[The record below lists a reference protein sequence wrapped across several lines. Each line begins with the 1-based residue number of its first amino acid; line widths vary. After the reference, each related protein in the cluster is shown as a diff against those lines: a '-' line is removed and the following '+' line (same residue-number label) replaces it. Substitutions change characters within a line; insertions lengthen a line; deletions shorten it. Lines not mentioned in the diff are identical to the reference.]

1 METLKRPALKSVKG
15 NYILPQDVREKYGLE
30 EILTLEARYWS
41 NAEKLIDTYFSTVF
55 TWEKSPKSIFKTL
68 IDGLYK
74 FSKSED
80 TKEAT
85 RQYSERVF
93 NYLRQPSAFEKFKSY
108 YSIKEMEYTAKRQV
122 LLARLEGDISGAI
135 LSQRG
140 AKRAAEEGEEDNEPT
155 TSWRRKVDVFLN
167 DEVDDESVI
176 SENFLS
182 FDDIND
188 NNNNDNFINLEQD
201 KKKFNFQAPYTR
213 CISPHRPLIEQ
224 KHIMEL
230 KPLFDVCFSSNSE
243 SCSEKLKELFD
254 RYQEDQRNNR
264 PGAYQSGD
272 ERTFFCEVIVP
283 LFKSFGNCTG
293 QIKFKWGEKKIDNL
307 RYIWI
312 INNDFDKDVK
322 IKLLDG
328 IGELDN
334 ILPYLLIE
342 SSGFNQD
349 ENIDHTLGDSLKNI
363 KSTSDS
369 LKYFISNF
377 KNASFK
383 SIQEV
388 HLYSV
393 QVIQKKVTLVQSSLS
408 NNATWQVVECRG
420 ASIPTDFEDIELY
433 NDMIEQKS
441 VYKKLRNES
450 LGLVPLQKEETVGA
464 VLSEYL

>member
-264 PGAYQSGD
+264 SLLLINNSFELISDIFSIKNDINFPKEVFNCSFTSCFNMFIKYSAVDFHLNTCRPGAYQSGD

-342 SSGFNQD
+342 SSG
-349 ENIDHTLGDSLKNI
+349 
-363 KSTSDS
+363 
-369 LKYFISNF
+369 
-377 KNASFK
+377 
-383 SIQEV
+383 
-388 HLYSV
+388 
-393 QVIQKKVTLVQSSLS
+393 
-408 NNATWQVVECRG
+408 
-420 ASIPTDFEDIELY
+420 
-433 NDMIEQKS
+433 
-441 VYKKLRNES
+441 
-450 LGLVPLQKEETVGA
+450 
-464 VLSEYL
+464 